1 MKEKF
6 NNLEFDI
13 VKKAVSENCSFSL
26 GKEYVANRMP
36 VYDYL
41 WVNRELNRGKEALK
55 LYAAYGSANFT
66 GVRDISKTLKTIEK
80 SGIVTNKELY
90 EIAAFC
96 RASFHFKKYRN
107 DSDIKATHIFDLID
121 SLSTHKNVFEEIE
134 RCISTAYE
142 INDNASLLLKDIRRN
157 IHNVEAEIVKATQE
171 FMVRHAN
178 ILMENITAVRNNRT
192 CVLVKN
198 SDKNKIK
205 GFIHGESASG
215 MAVYI
220 EPEVLLNLNN
230 RLQSF
235 IIKEQEEMERII
247 IELCQ
252 LVRPYVNEL
261 LADLDT
267 YILLDAYFAQA
278 KWAYDRCGTYA
289 DLKRENDI
297 LYFKDARHPLI
308 DEDKVVSNTYRLE
321 NPYHHLLISGSNTGG
336 KTVTLKTIGL
346 FTVLTLA
353 GMPLLCEEAIVP
365 IFDGVYVDVGDSQSI
380 VESLSTFSAHLSKI
394 SYICNHATSNSLV
407 LLDELGSGTDPLE
420 GECLAIAILD
430 YLKVKKV
437 MSICTTHYS
446 KVKEYAKKEE
456 NILVASVAFDME
468 KMCPTYKY
476 VEGYAGSSNALEI
489 AKRFGILDE
498 IIEKARMLKQSGKSE
513 TAKLMEKLD
522 QQYAVLKQQEEQI
535 EKTKAALKEKEEQ
548 FNKEKQQFV
557 RMKEKQMVEV
567 QEKTKQIME
576 EAQEKADAIIR
587 ALEGLDKDV
596 KKHQVIA
603 LKSQLKTEEVE
614 EEKET
619 NYDIKVGDYVQIKK
633 LDYHGEVLSVKGNR
647 ATVFANGMK
656 MNVKK
661 NELIPTSKPKPKKA
675 KASASRP
682 FSAKT
687 LHSECNVIGMHVD
700 EALAVIDKYLD
711 SALYL
716 KMDQV
721 RLVHGVGTG
730 TLRKAIHEYLKK
742 NKIVESYRLGGEGE
756 GFMGAT
762 VVSLKRG
769 AKNG

>member
-6 NNLEFDI
+6 ENLEFDI
-13 VKKAVSENCSFSL
+13 VKKTVSNNCSFSL
-26 GKEYVANRMP
+26 SKEFIENRKP
-36 VYDYL
+36 IYDYL
-41 WVNRELNRGKEALK
+41 WVERELNRGKEALK
-55 LYAAYGSANFT
+55 LYEAYGCANFA
-66 GVRDISKTLKTIEK
+66 GVKDVTHSLKDIDKGGL
-80 SGIVTNKELY
+80 VTNQELY

-96 RASFHFKKYRN
+96 RAAFHFKKYRN
-107 DSDIKATHIFDLID
+107 DSEIKATHIFDLID
-121 SLSTHKNVFEEIE
+121 SLSTHKNVYEEIE
-134 RCISTAYE
+134 RCVTTSYDIS
-142 INDNASLLLKDIRRN
+142 DSASPMLRDIRRN
-157 IHNVEAEIVKATQE
+157 IQHTEMDITKATQE
-171 FMVRHAN
+171 FMSRYSNV
-178 ILMENITAVRNNRT
+178 LMENITVVRNNRT

-235 IIKEQEEMERII
+235 IAKEQEEIERII
-247 IELCQ
+247 RELCN
-252 LVRPYVNEL
+252 LVHPCVNEL
-261 LADLDT
+261 LSDLDT
-267 YILLDAYFAQA
+267 YVLLDAYFAQA

-289 DLKRENDI
+289 DLMESKDV

-308 DEDKVVSNTYRLE
+308 DEKKVVSNTYRLE
-321 NPYHHLLISGSNTGG
+321 KPYHHLLISGSNTGG

-353 GMPLLCEEAIVP
+353 GMPLLCEEAKVP
-365 IFDGVYVDVGDSQSI
+365 CFDGVYVDVGDSQSI

-394 SYICNHATSNSLV
+394 SYICEHATKNSLV

-420 GECLAIAILD
+420 GECLAIAILE
-430 YLKVKKV
+430 YLKERNI

-446 KVKEYAKKEE
+446 KLKEYAKNEE
-456 NILVASVAFDME
+456 TILVASVAFDME

-476 VEGYAGSSNALEI
+476 VEGYSGSSNALEI
-489 AKRFGILDE
+489 AKRFGIQDE
-498 IIEKARMLKQSGKSE
+498 IIENARTLKQSEKTE
-513 TAKLMEKLD
+513 TVKLMEKLD
-522 QQYAVLKQQEEQI
+522 QQFI
-535 EKTKAALKEKEEQ
+535 ELKEKEEELNALKLQ
-548 FNKEKQQFV
+548 LEEKEKGIDKD
-557 RMKEKQMVEV
+557 KESFLLHKDKAIFEA
-567 QEKTKQIME
+567 QEKAKLIME
-576 EAQEKADAIIR
+576 EAQEKADAIIQE
-587 ALEGLDKDV
+587 LKGLDKGV
-596 KKHQVIA
+596 KEHEVIA
-603 LKSQLKTEEVE
+603 LKSKLKMEEIE

-619 NYDIKVGDYVQIKK
+619 DYDIQVGDYVQIKK
-633 LDYHGEVLSVKGNR
+633 LDYHGEVLSIKGNR

-661 NELIPTSKPKPKKA
+661 NELVPTSKPKPKKV
-675 KASASRP
+675 KASSSKS
-682 FSAKT
+682 FSTKT
-687 LHSECNVIGMHVD
+687 IASECNVIGMRVE

-716 KMDQV
+716 KMYQV

-730 TLRKAIHEYLKK
+730 ALRKAIHEYLKK